1 VAGAKSGDLIN
12 TLLGRSTDGGATW
25 SEAQLSTH
33 GSNFRWEAHG
43 ARRVGFWG
51 DYIYV
56 SAVPAQSPRCEPT
69 GTTSCP
75 AWTHEPTGPDR
86 FDVYQLCTNVPDD
99 INSASYSP
107 RESPTRMFDLGL
119 LNQSI
124 YIDWSC
130 VRALAPAASRA
141 AGERR
146 SGRSKTPSAAQD
158 NTAAQGH
165 RRQVFMDR
173 RSTCACRKALSHLYS
188 LGADA
193 RTRTG
198 NRSITSRV
206 RCQLRHAGDALIVVA
221 TDRG

>member
-158 NTAAQGH
+158 NTAAQATADRSSWTEDQLAPAVKRYHTCIHWEPTPGLEPGTA
-165 RRQVFMDR
+165 RLQVE
-173 RSTCACRKALSHLYS
+173 CAANC
-188 LGADA
+188 
-193 RTRTG
+193 
-198 NRSITSRV
+198 
-206 RCQLRHAGDALIVVA
+206 A
-221 TDRG
+221 TPAMP